1 MGGVGEG
8 GQFLE
13 LICSAE
19 AVHIFVGCI
28 VLMPTI
34 ELEIKKFL

>member
-1 MGGVGEG
+1 MGGVGER
-8 GQFLE
+8 GQFPE
-13 LICSAE
+13 LICSPE
-19 AVHIFVGCI
+19 AGHIVVGCI